1 MTRSSFDNAASDSD
15 AMTFSA
21 IPYHAKRRSVYRKR
35 VRTGSSTG
43 SVIVKTQTRTTE
55 SELRDVDPLPIGKMA
70 ALNHITIATL
80 RHYDK
85 IDLLKPLYV
94 DEETNYRYYDIKQSA
109 ILDMIQYMK
118 SLGMPLEQIKE
129 QFDRQDIES
138 IQDILRKQSENIDDE
153 IRKLHHM
160 KRGVEACI
168 RCYDRYLRM
177 PEEGIITLET
187 IPARKAFCYDGKI
200 NIYDHGLDTY
210 EYILRELKKQ
220 VIIRDL
226 PMVYF
231 CNVGSILRKEM
242 IDSGRFV
249 SSEIFVFVDDDFDE
263 QEGIEV
269 IPGGNYAC
277 TYFHS
282 FWNEKESAQR
292 LFRYIDENG
301 YRIIGDYV
309 CEVVVELPIFDN
321 NERNMYVRLQ
331 IPIEPPS
338 HRPAV

>member
-1 MTRSSFDNAASDSD
+1 LTEVSDVEFLS
-15 AMTFSA
+15 
-21 IPYHAKRRSVYRKR
+21 
-35 VRTGSSTG
+35 
-43 SVIVKTQTRTTE
+43 
-55 SELRDVDPLPIGKMA
+55 IGKMA
-70 ALNHITIATL
+70 ALNHITVQTL

-85 IDLLKPLYV
+85 IDLLKPLHV
-94 DEETNYRYYDIKQSA
+94 DEETGYRYYDIKQSA

-118 SLGMPLEQIKE
+118 SLGMSLEQIRE
-129 QFDRQDIES
+129 QFRKEDIEE
-138 IQDILRKQSENIDDE
+138 IQDILRKQSRNIDNE
-153 IRKLHHM
+153 IGRLHQM

-168 RCYDRYLRM
+168 RSYGRYLRM
-177 PEEGIITLET
+177 PDEGAITLET
-187 IPARKAFCYDGKI
+187 IPARKVFCYDGGI

-220 VIIRDL
+220 VIIADL

-242 IDSGRFV
+242 IDAGKFE
-249 SSEIFVFVDDDFDE
+249 SSEIFVFVDDDFED

-269 IPGGNYAC
+269 IPGGNYVC

-282 FWNEKESAQR
+282 FWNERESARR
-292 LFRYIDENG
+292 LFHHIDEQG
-301 YRIIGDYV
+301 YQIIGDYV

-331 IPIEPPS
+331 IPVDIPS
-338 HRPAV
+338 VA

>member
-1 MTRSSFDNAASDSD
+1 MEFLS
-15 AMTFSA
+15 
-21 IPYHAKRRSVYRKR
+21 
-35 VRTGSSTG
+35 
-43 SVIVKTQTRTTE
+43 
-55 SELRDVDPLPIGKMA
+55 IGKMA
-70 ALNHITIATL
+70 ALNHITVQTL

-85 IDLLKPLYV
+85 IGLLKPLRV
-94 DEETNYRYYDIKQSA
+94 DEETGYRYYDIKQSA

-118 SLGMPLEQIKE
+118 SLGMSLEQIRE
-129 QFDRQDIES
+129 QFRKEDIEE
-138 IQDILRKQSENIDDE
+138 IQDILRKQSRNIDNE
-153 IRKLHHM
+153 IGRLHQM

-168 RCYDRYLRM
+168 RSYGRYLRM
-177 PEEGIITLET
+177 PDEGAITLET
-187 IPARKAFCYDGKI
+187 IPARKVFCYDGGI

-220 VIIRDL
+220 VIIADL

-242 IDSGRFV
+242 IDAGKFE
-249 SSEIFVFVDDDFDE
+249 SSEIFVFVDDDFED

-269 IPGGNYAC
+269 IPGGNYVC

-282 FWNEKESAQR
+282 FWNERESARR
-292 LFRYIDENG
+292 LFHHIDEQG
-301 YRIIGDYV
+301 YQIIGDYV

-331 IPIEPPS
+331 IPVDIPS
-338 HRPAV
+338 IA

>member
-1 MTRSSFDNAASDSD
+1 MEFLS
-15 AMTFSA
+15 
-21 IPYHAKRRSVYRKR
+21 
-35 VRTGSSTG
+35 
-43 SVIVKTQTRTTE
+43 
-55 SELRDVDPLPIGKMA
+55 IGKMA
-70 ALNHITIATL
+70 ALNHITVQTL

-85 IDLLKPLYV
+85 IDLLKPLHV
-94 DEETNYRYYDIKQSA
+94 DEETGYRYYDIKQSA

-118 SLGMPLEQIKE
+118 SLGMSLEQIRE
-129 QFDRQDIES
+129 QFRKEDIEE
-138 IQDILRKQSENIDDE
+138 IQDILRKQSRNIDNE
-153 IRKLHHM
+153 IGRLHQM

-168 RCYDRYLRM
+168 RSYGRYLRM
-177 PEEGIITLET
+177 PDEGAITLET
-187 IPARKAFCYDGKI
+187 IPARKVFCYDGGI

-220 VIIRDL
+220 VIIADL

-242 IDSGRFV
+242 IDAGKFE
-249 SSEIFVFVDDDFDE
+249 SSEIFVFVDDDFED

-269 IPGGNYAC
+269 IPGGNYVC

-282 FWNEKESAQR
+282 FWNERESARR
-292 LFRYIDENG
+292 LFHHIDEQG
-301 YRIIGDYV
+301 YQIIGDYV

-331 IPIEPPS
+331 IPVDIPS
-338 HRPAV
+338 VA

>member
-1 MTRSSFDNAASDSD
+1 MEFLS
-15 AMTFSA
+15 
-21 IPYHAKRRSVYRKR
+21 
-35 VRTGSSTG
+35 
-43 SVIVKTQTRTTE
+43 
-55 SELRDVDPLPIGKMA
+55 IGKMA
-70 ALNHITIATL
+70 ALNHITVQAL

-85 IDLLKPLYV
+85 IDLLRPLHV
-94 DEETNYRYYDIKQSA
+94 DEETGYRYYDIKQSA

-118 SLGMPLEQIKE
+118 SLGMSLEQIRE
-129 QFDRQDIES
+129 QFRKEDIEE
-138 IQDILRKQSENIDDE
+138 IQDILRKQSRNIDNE
-153 IRKLHHM
+153 IGRLHQM

-168 RCYDRYLRM
+168 RSYGRYLRM
-177 PEEGIITLET
+177 PDEGAITLET
-187 IPARKAFCYDGKI
+187 IPARKVFCYDGGI

-220 VIIRDL
+220 VIIADL

-242 IDSGRFV
+242 IDAGKFE
-249 SSEIFVFVDDDFDE
+249 SSEIFVFVDDDFED

-269 IPGGNYAC
+269 IPGGNYVC

-282 FWNEKESAQR
+282 FWNERESARR
-292 LFRYIDENG
+292 LFHHIDEQG
-301 YRIIGDYV
+301 YQIIGDYV

-331 IPIEPPS
+331 IPVDIPS
-338 HRPAV
+338 VA

>member
-1 MTRSSFDNAASDSD
+1 MEFLS
-15 AMTFSA
+15 
-21 IPYHAKRRSVYRKR
+21 
-35 VRTGSSTG
+35 
-43 SVIVKTQTRTTE
+43 
-55 SELRDVDPLPIGKMA
+55 IGKMA
-70 ALNHITIATL
+70 ALNHITVQTL

-85 IDLLKPLYV
+85 IDLLKPLHV
-94 DEETNYRYYDIKQSA
+94 DEETGYRYYDIKQSA

-118 SLGMPLEQIKE
+118 SLGMSLEQIRE
-129 QFDRQDIES
+129 QFRKEDIEE
-138 IQDILRKQSENIDDE
+138 IQDILRKQSRNIDNE
-153 IRKLHHM
+153 IGRLHQM

-168 RCYDRYLRM
+168 RSYGRYLRM
-177 PEEGIITLET
+177 PDEGAITLET
-187 IPARKAFCYDGKI
+187 IPARRVFCYDGGI

-220 VIIRDL
+220 VIIADL

-242 IDSGRFV
+242 IDAGKFE
-249 SSEIFVFVDDDFDE
+249 SSEIFVFVDDDFED

-269 IPGGNYAC
+269 IPGGNYVC

-282 FWNEKESAQR
+282 FWNERESARR
-292 LFRYIDENG
+292 LFHHIDEQG
-301 YRIIGDYV
+301 YQIIGDYV

-331 IPIEPPS
+331 IPVDIPS
-338 HRPAV
+338 IA

>member
-1 MTRSSFDNAASDSD
+1 MEF
-15 AMTFSA
+15 
-21 IPYHAKRRSVYRKR
+21 
-35 VRTGSSTG
+35 
-43 SVIVKTQTRTTE
+43 
-55 SELRDVDPLPIGKMA
+55 LPIGKMA
-70 ALNHITIATL
+70 ALNHITVQTL

-85 IDLLKPLYV
+85 IDLLKPLHV
-94 DEETNYRYYDIKQSA
+94 DEETGYRYYDIKQSA

-118 SLGMPLEQIKE
+118 SLGMSLEQIRE
-129 QFDRQDIES
+129 QFRKEDIEE
-138 IQDILRKQSENIDDE
+138 IQDILRKQSRNIDNE
-153 IRKLHHM
+153 IGRLHQM

-168 RCYDRYLRM
+168 RSYGRYLRM
-177 PEEGIITLET
+177 PDEGAITLET
-187 IPARKAFCYDGKI
+187 IPARKVFCYDGGI

-220 VIIRDL
+220 VIIADL

-242 IDSGRFV
+242 IDAGKFE
-249 SSEIFVFVDDDFDE
+249 SSEIFVFVDDDFED

-269 IPGGNYAC
+269 IPGGNYVC

-282 FWNEKESAQR
+282 FWNERESARR
-292 LFRYIDENG
+292 LFHHIDEQG
-301 YRIIGDYV
+301 YQIIGDYV

-331 IPIEPPS
+331 IPVDIPS
-338 HRPAV
+338 VA

>member
-1 MTRSSFDNAASDSD
+1 MEFLS
-15 AMTFSA
+15 
-21 IPYHAKRRSVYRKR
+21 
-35 VRTGSSTG
+35 
-43 SVIVKTQTRTTE
+43 
-55 SELRDVDPLPIGKMA
+55 IGKMA
-70 ALNHITIATL
+70 ALNHITVQTL

-85 IDLLKPLYV
+85 IGLLKPLRV
-94 DEETNYRYYDIKQSA
+94 DEETGYRYYDIKQSA

-118 SLGMPLEQIKE
+118 SLGMSLEQIRE
-129 QFDRQDIES
+129 QFRKEDIEE
-138 IQDILRKQSENIDDE
+138 IQDILRKQSRNIDNE
-153 IRKLHHM
+153 IGRLHQM

-168 RCYDRYLRM
+168 RSYGRYLRM
-177 PEEGIITLET
+177 PDEGAITLET
-187 IPARKAFCYDGKI
+187 IPARKVFCYDGGI

-220 VIIRDL
+220 VIIADL

-242 IDSGRFV
+242 IDAGKFE
-249 SSEIFVFVDDDFDE
+249 SSEIFVFVDDDFED

-269 IPGGNYAC
+269 IPGGNYVC

-282 FWNEKESAQR
+282 FWNERESARR
-292 LFRYIDENG
+292 LFHHIDEQG
-301 YRIIGDYV
+301 YQIIGDYV

-331 IPIEPPS
+331 IPVDIPS
-338 HRPAV
+338 VA

>member
-1 MTRSSFDNAASDSD
+1 M
-15 AMTFSA
+15 
-21 IPYHAKRRSVYRKR
+21 
-35 VRTGSSTG
+35 
-43 SVIVKTQTRTTE
+43 E
-55 SELRDVDPLPIGKMA
+55 SLPIGKMA
-70 ALNHITIATL
+70 ALNHITVQTL

-85 IDLLKPLYV
+85 IGLLKPLHV
-94 DEETNYRYYDIKQSA
+94 DEETGYRYYDIKQSA

-118 SLGMPLEQIKE
+118 SLGMSLEQIRE
-129 QFDRQDIES
+129 QFRKEDIEE
-138 IQDILRKQSENIDDE
+138 IQDILRKQSRNIDNE
-153 IRKLHHM
+153 IGRLHQM

-168 RCYDRYLRM
+168 RSYGRYLRM
-177 PEEGIITLET
+177 PDEGAITLET
-187 IPARKAFCYDGKI
+187 IPARKVFCYDGGI

-220 VIIRDL
+220 VIIADL

-242 IDSGRFV
+242 IDAGKFE
-249 SSEIFVFVDDDFDE
+249 SSEIFVFVDDDFED

-269 IPGGNYAC
+269 IPGGNYVC

-282 FWNEKESAQR
+282 FWNERESARR
-292 LFRYIDENG
+292 LFHHIDEQG
-301 YRIIGDYV
+301 YQIIGDYV

-331 IPIEPPS
+331 IPVDIPS
-338 HRPAV
+338 IA